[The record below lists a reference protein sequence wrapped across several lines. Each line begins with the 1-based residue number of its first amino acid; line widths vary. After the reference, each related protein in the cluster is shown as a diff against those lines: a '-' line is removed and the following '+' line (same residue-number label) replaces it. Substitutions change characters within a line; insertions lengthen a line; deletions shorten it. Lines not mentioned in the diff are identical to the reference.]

1 MTWCESEDDSLGS
14 DMIDS
19 TDELE
24 EYNNKKDSHK
34 IYRTNQSKNLNLSKK
49 KVDRKRWFR
58 RMFTLF

>member
-34 IYRTNQSKNLNLSKK
+34 IYRTNQSKNSNLSK
-49 KVDRKRWFR
+49 
-58 RMFTLF
+58 